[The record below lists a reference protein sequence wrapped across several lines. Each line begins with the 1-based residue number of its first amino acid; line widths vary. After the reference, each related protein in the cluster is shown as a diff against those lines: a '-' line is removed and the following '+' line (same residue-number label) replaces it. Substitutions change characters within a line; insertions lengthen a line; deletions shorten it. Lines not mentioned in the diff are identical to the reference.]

1 MKASFALLLTILIIA
16 LFSLVLTQISF
27 TKTLHSSNKT
37 NAYVYTQALF
47 HSKFFKELI
56 LDMENLE
63 CQTHLVLHHPTFDI
77 QATLQYLH
85 TQNNCTNTHAI
96 VDLVVKSKHNDF
108 SVVLHERFVK
118 KF

>member
-1 MKASFALLLTILIIA
+1 MKASFALLLSILIIA
-16 LFSLVLTQISF
+16 LFSLVLIQISF
-27 TKTLHSSNKT
+27 TKTLHSSNQT

-47 HSKFFKELI
+47 HSNFFKDLI

-63 CQTHLVLHHPTFDI
+63 CQTHLVLNHPTFDI
-77 QATLQYLH
+77 QATFEYVQ